1 MHQHKDH
8 YSLKSVAVPVL
19 AAAAAAAAAA
29 VTGVPNVVVDNLLNF
44 VAVLARVVVAWATCV
59 VVVVVVAAAVAVD
72 NPVKEHYCLMRS
84 ATAWCLAAHHKNH
97 YSLKSVAV
105 PAFAAVAEVWHGV
118 VAAAVADNPLN
129 FVAVLSGVAVAWATT
144 VEFVVV
150 AAAAAAVDN
159 PVNKVAGHL
168 QTHRVDAGAVV
179 VHTAHVV
186 AAAAA
191 AAAAAA
197 VEI

>member
-19 AAAAAAAAAA
+19 AAAAAAAA
-29 VTGVPNVVVDNLLNF
+29 VTGVPNVVVDNL
-44 VAVLARVVVAWATCV
+44 
-59 VVVVVVAAAVAVD
+59 
-72 NPVKEHYCLMRS
+72 
-84 ATAWCLAAHHKNH
+84 
-97 YSLKSVAV
+97 
-105 PAFAAVAEVWHGV
+105 
-118 VAAAVADNPLN
+118 LN